1 MIYEHTINGLP
12 LKTGDIICT
21 TNEGVPLAAGQFWR
35 LVGMLIPGRVDHVA
49 IYTGPKGRCVEAGP
63 KGVIAYEVMNGT
75 WDSAALR
82 HRRGEMFDV
91 LVGVA
96 YPLAGRVMKD
106 REEGIREAVA
116 SYCLAQAAAGKPYNL
131 NSLDSRTKDAF
142 YSSQLA
148 YLAYLPHL
156 IDLNT
161 GRCIYELPGTENII
175 YPQEIWSG
183 CVNKKA

>member
-1 MIYEHTINGLP
+1 MIYEHAINGLK

-21 TNEGVPLAAGQFWR
+21 TNAGAPLAAGQFWR

-63 KGVIAYEVMNGT
+63 KGVIAYEVTNGT

-82 HRRGEMFDV
+82 HRRGELLDT

-96 YPLAGRVMKD
+96 YPLHGRMLAEK
-106 REEGIREAVA
+106 EEDIREAVA

-131 NSLDSRTKDAF
+131 NFLDSRTEAAF
-142 YSSQLA
+142 YCSQLA
-148 YLAYLPHL
+148 YLAYLPHK

-161 GRCIYELPGTENII
+161 GRGIYELPGTENII

-183 CVNKKA
+183 CVNKEA